1 MGGMPYLHV
10 ISDQNV
16 AYVVDMQ
23 YVVEVVLLVGHQQ
36 DEVYVAYFRLLLLL
50 ITSAILS

>member
-1 MGGMPYLHV
+1 MGDMPYLHV
-10 ISDQNV
+10 FSGQNV

-23 YVVEVVLLVGHQQ
+23 YVVEVVLVVGQQQ
-36 DEVYVAYFRLLLLL
+36 DEAYVAYIRLLLAL